1 MSAEEFRSLGYRLV
15 DRIAGHLESLPQ
27 RPVTAGDRPS
37 RIRALLEP
45 FDMPDAGVPPEQAL
59 DEAWGLLADHSL
71 YNGHPRFFGYI
82 TSSPAPVGVLGD
94 FLASALNPN
103 AGAFILSPMATGMEL
118 QTLRWVARFL
128 GYPQDCGGIL
138 VSGGNMANIV
148 AFLAAR
154 KAKAPFDISTEGAGA
169 SRLTVYLS
177 PETHTW
183 VHKAADL
190 SGLGTSSL
198 RYVPVDSELRILVP
212 ELRRMIEQDRSAGC
226 HPFLIVGS
234 AGTVS
239 TGAVD
244 PLASLAEVAREQD
257 LWFHVDGA
265 YGAPAAALDEAPP
278 DLKALALADSLAV
291 DPHKWFYLPVEAGC
305 TLVRDPAALSATYDY
320 SPAYYH
326 FEGDPG
332 DEPVNFYTRGIQN
345 SRGFR
350 ALKLWLA
357 LRSAGRDGL
366 ARMISEDFALARE
379 MFDAISRHPELEPVT
394 CNLSITTF
402 RYVPEGVDPL
412 DPYLNQLNEA
422 LLDRIQRGGECFLS
436 NAVIKGVFLLRA
448 CIVNFNT
455 NLEDVLAVPEI
466 VARIGRQVHAELRL
480 R

>member
-1 MSAEEFRSLGYRLV
+1 MSAEEFRSLGHRLV
-15 DRIAGHLESLPQ
+15 DLIAGHLESLPL
-27 RPVTAGDRPS
+27 RPVTRGDRPS
-37 RIRALLEP
+37 QIRSLLEA
-45 FDMPDAGVPPEQAL
+45 FDLPDAGIPPDQAL
-59 DEAWGLLADHSL
+59 EEAWKLLSDHSL

-82 TSSPAPVGVLGD
+82 TSSPAPVGILGD

-103 AGAFILSPMATGMEL
+103 TGAFVLSPMATGMEL
-118 QTLRWVARFL
+118 QALRWVARFL

-154 KAKAPFDISTEGAGA
+154 KAKAPFDISAEGAG
-169 SRLTVYLS
+169 SRRLTVYLS

-198 RYVPVDSELRILVP
+198 RYVPVDDELRIRIP
-212 ELRRMIEQDRSAGC
+212 ELLRMITQDRSAGA
-226 HPFLIVGS
+226 HPFLLIGS

-265 YGAPAAALDEAPP
+265 YGAPAAALDDAPP
-278 DLKALALADSLAV
+278 GLKALSLADSVAV

-305 TLVRDPAALSATYDY
+305 TLVRNPAVLPATYDY

-332 DEPVNFYTRGIQN
+332 DEPVNFYTRGLQN

-357 LRSAGRDGL
+357 LRTAGRDGL
-366 ARMISEDFALARE
+366 ARMISDDIALARDLSE
-379 MFDAISRHPELEPVT
+379 AIRQHPELEPRT
-394 CNLSITTF
+394 CSLSITTF
-402 RYVPEGVDPL
+402 RYVPEGLDRL

-436 NAVIKGVFLLRA
+436 NAVLNGTFLLRA

-455 NLEDVLAVPEI
+455 TLADVRAVPEI
-466 VARIGRQVHAELRL
+466 VARIGREVHAELRS